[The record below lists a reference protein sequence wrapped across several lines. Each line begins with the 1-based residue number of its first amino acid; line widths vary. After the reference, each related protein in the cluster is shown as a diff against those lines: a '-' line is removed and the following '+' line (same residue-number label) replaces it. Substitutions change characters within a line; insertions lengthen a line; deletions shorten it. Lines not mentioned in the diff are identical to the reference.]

1 MNLTRRGFIMRGAGA
16 ISLGTLGLGG
26 WTFVLEPGFLLDVTR
41 YSVTP
46 PKWPAGLELKI
57 AVIADVHACDPWMP
71 AARIQRICEAVNALK
86 PDVIVLLG
94 DYYGGT
100 DVMTQAVHPDEWGE
114 AFSTL
119 RAPHGVFGVLGNHDI
134 WHGPL
139 PNMPGDDG
147 ETVTRTLRHASVR
160 VLDNQSVRLVKDGIG
175 FWMMGLA
182 DQMAHRISRGRFI
195 GRDDLDGTL
204 ASVTD
209 DAPAIL
215 LAHEPFIF
223 PRVPERVSL
232 SLCGHTH
239 GGQVDLPIIGNPFL
253 RKRLPRE
260 HVYGHVS
267 EGGRNMIVSAGLGV
281 SIIPARF
288 MRPPEIVLV
297 TLGTPAIA

>member
-1 MNLTRRGFIMRGAGA
+1 
-16 ISLGTLGLGG
+16 
-26 WTFVLEPGFLLDVTR
+26 
-41 YSVTP
+41 
-46 PKWPAGLELKI
+46 
-57 AVIADVHACDPWMP
+57 
-71 AARIQRICEAVNALK
+71 
-86 PDVIVLLG
+86 
-94 DYYGGT
+94 
-100 DVMTQAVHPDEWGE
+100 
-114 AFSTL
+114 
-119 RAPHGVFGVLGNHDI
+119 
-134 WHGPL
+134 
-139 PNMPGDDG
+139 
-147 ETVTRTLRHASVR
+147 
-160 VLDNQSVRLVKDGIG
+160 VKDGIA

-182 DQMAHRISRGRFI
+182 DQMAHRVARGRFI

-232 SLCGHTH
+232 TLCGHTH

-260 HVYGHVS
+260 HVYGHVN